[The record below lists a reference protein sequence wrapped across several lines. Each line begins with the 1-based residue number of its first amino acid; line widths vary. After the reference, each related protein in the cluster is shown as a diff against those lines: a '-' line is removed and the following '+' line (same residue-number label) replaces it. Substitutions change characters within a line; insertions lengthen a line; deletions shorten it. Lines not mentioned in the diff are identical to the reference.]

1 MDFLGSREDGVR
13 EEKWQPLARLLYRRP
28 PTFEPRWLGLVA
40 LAVGKQPYPGGM
52 PPAVELRAVIS
63 DWGGVLTPPI
73 AQLVR
78 AWATADQIDWDSY
91 VTVIGPWL
99 KAAYESDGA
108 RNPVHELERGECTVA
123 EFEALL
129 AERLVRIDGGPVLAE
144 GMLARMLPAGEQPVM
159 AMYDLIRGVR
169 AQGVATALLS
179 NSWGSSGYPR
189 EDFPSLFDAVV
200 ISCEVG
206 MRKPEP
212 EIFRHTAALLGL
224 EPKECVFIDDIEANI
239 TAAEALGMTGI
250 HHVDPQTTASRLAD
264 LFPVG

>member
-1 MDFLGSREDGVR
+1 
-13 EEKWQPLARLLYRRP
+13 
-28 PTFEPRWLGLVA
+28 
-40 LAVGKQPYPGGM
+40 M
-52 PPAVELRAVIS
+52 PPAVEPRAVIT

-73 AQLVR
+73 TQLVR

-91 VTVIGPWL
+91 VTAIGPWL

-129 AERLVRIDGGPVLAE
+129 AARLVRVDGGPVIAQ
-144 GMLARMLPAGEQPVM
+144 GMLARMLPGSEQPVQ
-159 AMYDLIRGVR
+159 AMYDLIRGAR
-169 AQGVATALLS
+169 ARGYKTALLS
-179 NSWGSSGYPR
+179 NSWGNSGYPR
-189 EDFPSLFDAVV
+189 EDFPSLFDEVV
-200 ISCEVG
+200 ISGEVG

-224 EPKECVFIDDIEANI
+224 RPEECVFIDDIEANI